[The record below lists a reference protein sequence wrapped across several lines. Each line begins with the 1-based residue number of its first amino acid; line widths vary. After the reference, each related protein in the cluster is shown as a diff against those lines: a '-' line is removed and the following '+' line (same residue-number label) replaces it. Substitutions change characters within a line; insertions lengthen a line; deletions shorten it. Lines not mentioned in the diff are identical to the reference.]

1 MNNDKQ
7 KKVVCLGG
15 GIGTSN
21 LLRGL
26 KKYPLHLSIV
36 TSMADDGGSSGRL
49 RKAYGIMPPG
59 DIISCIAALIPDE
72 NKELANLLTYRFSGS
87 DKENTTIGGQK
98 FGNLLMLA
106 EIQRT
111 GDFYKALTV
120 TKKMFGV
127 AADFYPASD
136 ERTHL
141 SAITKDGRHVHS
153 ETTLDLALYGE
164 PRGLKRIYIRPK
176 EPKVNPAVISAL
188 LEADCIISGPGD
200 LYTNQLPVLIIPQI
214 REALLKSTAKKIFIL
229 NIANKPFETKGFT
242 LQDFINAFKEHLEEF
257 PFDKVMVNNNT
268 QNPIPKK
275 YHYDYIPVNED
286 LLQQP
291 QQFELIQSDLVNSDF
306 PLYHDAE
313 KLASLVIKHIYS
325 SAGKIQ

>member
-1 MNNDKQ
+1 MVNKIVMADKL
-7 KKVVCLGG
+7 KHIVCLGG

-26 KKYPLHLSIV
+26 KKYPVQLTVV

-59 DIISCIAALIPDE
+59 DIISCIASLIPDG

-87 DKENTTIGGQK
+87 DKDNKGIGGQK

-111 GDFYKALTV
+111 GDFYKAIEV

-127 AADFYPASD
+127 TANIFPASD

-141 SAITKDGRHVHS
+141 SAVTEDGRHVHS
-153 ETTLDLALYGE
+153 ETTLDLALYGQ
-164 PRGLKRIYIRPK
+164 PTGIKKIYLKPK
-176 EPKVNPAVISAL
+176 NPKVNEKVIQAL

-200 LYTNQLPVLIIPQI
+200 LYTNQLPVLVIPQI
-214 REALLKSTAKKIFIL
+214 KDAFLKSTAKKIFIL

-242 LQDFINAFKEHLEEF
+242 LKNFINAFEEHLGEF
-257 PFDKVMVNNNT
+257 PFNKIIVNNNT
-268 QNPIPKK
+268 ENPIPSK
-275 YHYDYIPVNED
+275 YHYNYIPIDED
-286 LLQQP
+286 LRSTP
-291 QQFELIQSDLVNSDF
+291 QKFELIEKDLANAEF
-306 PLYHDAE
+306 PLYHDPE
-313 KLASLVIKHIYS
+313 KLASEVLKHI
-325 SAGKIQ
+325 